1 MTFKV
6 LCSSLVTAGAAYC
19 TYRNYQNNDVR
30 AEDFSVNTEK
40 VNLDKPARI
49 AVIGTGIGGASAS
62 YFLR

>member
-19 TYRNYQNNDVR
+19 AYRNYQNNDVR

-49 AVIGTGIGGASAS
+49 AVIGTGIGGSSAS

>member
-19 TYRNYQNNDVR
+19 ACRNYQNNDVR

>member
-6 LCSSLVTAGAAYC
+6 LCSSLVTAGAAC
-19 TYRNYQNNDVR
+19 CAYRKYQNNDVR
-30 AEDFSVNTEK
+30 EEDFSVNTEK